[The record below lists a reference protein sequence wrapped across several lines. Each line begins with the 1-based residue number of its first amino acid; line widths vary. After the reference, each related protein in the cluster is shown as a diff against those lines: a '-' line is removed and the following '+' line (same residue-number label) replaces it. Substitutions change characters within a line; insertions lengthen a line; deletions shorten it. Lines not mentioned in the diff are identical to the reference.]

1 MKIDELL
8 KEFESLVIGPED
20 VDVLRKFVALASVRG
35 KFTEAKRSKLVLDSK
50 QTPQELLLDL
60 QSKKSQLK
68 TNLKNVAIQDSG
80 ERPFHIPDS
89 WIWCQIADVGEVI
102 GGGTPSTDEKRYF
115 ANAGAGIPWLTPS
128 DVGSKEISKAT
139 RGRRDITS
147 LGLSNSGSRLLPK
160 GAVLYTSRAPIGNV
174 SIAENDLTTNQGFK
188 SVIPYLPSMN
198 EYIALYLFATREWVN
213 VGSSG
218 TTFKEISG
226 KKLQALPFPLP
237 SLIEQE
243 KIYKTFKSL
252 WLALDSLEA
261 SMTNVDKAR
270 RKTLAS
276 ITQSILNDEISL
288 E

>member
-8 KEFESLVIGPED
+8 KEFESLVVGPED
-20 VDVLRKFVALASVRG
+20 VDVLRKFVAVASVRG
-35 KFTEAKRSKLVLDSK
+35 KFTEAKRSDLVLGSK
-50 QTPQELLLDL
+50 QTPQELLSYL
-60 QSKKSQLK
+60 QSKKLELK
-68 TNLKNVAIQDSG
+68 SGLKNIALQDSG
-80 ERPFHIPDS
+80 DRPFQIPES
-89 WIWCQIADVGEVI
+89 WIWCQIADVGEII

-115 ANAGAGIPWLTPS
+115 ATAGAGIPWLTPS
-128 DVGSKEISKAT
+128 DVGSKEISKT
-139 RGRRDITS
+139 SRG
-147 LGLSNSGSRLLPK
+147 LLPK

-174 SIAENDLTTNQGFK
+174 SIAENELTTNQGFK

-237 SLIEQE
+237 NLVEQE
-243 KIYKTFKSL
+243 KIFRTFKDL

-270 RKTLAS
+270 RKTLSS
-276 ITQSILNDEISL
+276 ITQSILKDEISL

>member
-8 KEFESLVIGPED
+8 KEFESLVVGPED
-20 VDVLRKFVALASVRG
+20 VDVLRKFVAVASVRG
-35 KFTEAKRSKLVLDSK
+35 KFTEAKRSDLVLGSK
-50 QTPQELLLDL
+50 QTPQELLSYL
-60 QSKKSQLK
+60 QSKKLELK
-68 TNLKNVAIQDSG
+68 SGLKNIALQDSG
-80 ERPFHIPDS
+80 DRPFQIPES
-89 WIWCQIADVGEVI
+89 WIWCQIADVGEII

-115 ANAGAGIPWLTPS
+115 ATAGAGIPWLTPS
-128 DVGSKEISKAT
+128 DVGSKEISKT
-139 RGRRDITS
+139 SRGRRDITS

-174 SIAENDLTTNQGFK
+174 SIAENELTTNQGFK

-237 SLIEQE
+237 TLVEQE
-243 KIYKTFKSL
+243 KIFRTFKDL

-270 RKTLAS
+270 RKTLSS
-276 ITQSILNDEISL
+276 ITQSILKDEISL

>member
-8 KEFESLVIGPED
+8 KEFESLVVGPED
-20 VDVLRKFVALASVRG
+20 VDVLRKFVAVASVRG
-35 KFTEAKRSKLVLDSK
+35 KFTEAKRTDLVLGSK
-50 QTPQELLLDL
+50 QSPQELLSYL
-60 QSKKSQLK
+60 QSKKLELK
-68 TNLKNVAIQDSG
+68 SGLKNVVLQDSG
-80 ERPFHIPDS
+80 ERPFQIPES
-89 WIWCQIADVGEVI
+89 WLWCHIADVGEII

-115 ANAGAGIPWLTPS
+115 ATAGAGIPWLTPS
-128 DVGSKEISKAT
+128 DVGSKEISKTT

-147 LGLSNSGSRLLPK
+147 LGLANSGSRLLPK

-174 SIAENDLTTNQGFK
+174 SIAENELTTNQGFK

-237 SLIEQE
+237 TLVEQE
-243 KIYKTFKSL
+243 KIYRTFRDL

-270 RKTLAS
+270 RKTLSS
-276 ITQSILNDEISL
+276 ITQSILKDEISL

>member
-1 MKIDELL
+1 
-8 KEFESLVIGPED
+8 
-20 VDVLRKFVALASVRG
+20 
-35 KFTEAKRSKLVLDSK
+35 
-50 QTPQELLLDL
+50 
-60 QSKKSQLK
+60 
-68 TNLKNVAIQDSG
+68 
-80 ERPFHIPDS
+80 
-89 WIWCQIADVGEVI
+89 
-102 GGGTPSTDEKRYF
+102 
-115 ANAGAGIPWLTPS
+115 
-128 DVGSKEISKAT
+128 
-139 RGRRDITS
+139 
-147 LGLSNSGSRLLPK
+147 
-160 GAVLYTSRAPIGNV
+160 
-174 SIAENDLTTNQGFK
+174 
-188 SVIPYLPSMN
+188 MN

>member
-8 KEFESLVIGPED
+8 KEFESLVVGSED
-20 VDVLRKFVALASVRG
+20 VDVLRKFVAVASVRG
-35 KFTEAKRSKLVLDSK
+35 KFTEAKRSDLVLGSK
-50 QTPQELLLDL
+50 QTPQELLSYL
-60 QSKKSQLK
+60 QSKKLELK
-68 TNLKNVAIQDSG
+68 SGLKNIALQDNG
-80 ERPFHIPDS
+80 ERPFQIPES
-89 WIWCQIADVGEVI
+89 WIWCQIADVGEII

-115 ANAGAGIPWLTPS
+115 ATAGAGIPWLTPS
-128 DVGSKEISKAT
+128 DVGSKEISKTA

-147 LGLSNSGSRLLPK
+147 LGLANSGSRLLPK

-174 SIAENDLTTNQGFK
+174 SIAENELTTNQGFK

-237 SLIEQE
+237 TLVEQE
-243 KIYKTFKSL
+243 KIFRTFKDL

-270 RKTLAS
+270 RKTLSS
-276 ITQSILNDEISL
+276 ITQSILKDEISL